1 MTPSSIKVIS
11 EVTVGNETVGV
22 RPPFKM
28 GKDKQRRYIRLE
40 ISEPVEC
47 MVLKSRGGDFWPD
60 LTGPAFR
67 GSILNISAGGTLIV
81 TEFPAEEKA
90 VVLLKMSLQDVEVI
104 DRVIGVIKRADADE
118 NEWLVGIEFI
128 SRENL
133 ADVFSGPELAMI
145 PENVASFDE
154 KIKKTLNKYVF
165 FKKVA
170 GDER

>member
-118 NEWLVGIEFI
+118 NQARPKAQRELVQPDAA
-128 SRENL
+128 NL
-133 ADVFSGPELAMI
+133 PGNI
-145 PENVASFDE
+145 PLIGNPFQAVAQP
-154 KIKKTLNKYVF
+154 
-165 FKKVA
+165 
-170 GDER
+170 GG